1 MGYRVTYWS
10 MYIWDV
16 YLRRTVHAN
25 AKHRYNIMHA
35 HCWAIF
41 HVEFCI
47 VLYGTWSHY
56 STEYGRRC
64 DHHSSSLG
72 RSTVTCGYY
81 QYVLESK
88 VQFSRLF
95 VNGGGLNA
103 DDVYSSTLELPH
115 CTASGD
121 STRKGFRGTCR
132 RREGIEI
139 LRAIDSCRST
149 YYIPFD
155 SPTRSERGER
165 RRGEAEHI

>member
-1 MGYRVTYWS
+1 MLMLNIGITLCTHTVGQFSMLNSVSSSTVRDRTTQQSTVVDVT
-10 MYIWDV
+10 
-16 YLRRTVHAN
+16 T
-25 AKHRYNIMHA
+25 
-35 HCWAIF
+35 
-41 HVEFCI
+41 
-47 VLYGTWSHY
+47 
-56 STEYGRRC
+56 
-64 DHHSSSLG
+64 HSSSLG